1 MKQYR
6 DLFKLYLL
14 IWLAAVMIPAA
25 LVLLSGTGIA
35 EFRQTFRA
43 VMRQVE
49 VWKNRAGAM
58 LSEEIRAVNPL
69 DGNEAE
75 KPAGKEGGAGAVEEA
90 LPAEELSNHAASFSQ
105 AAPFQRP

>member
-14 IWLAAVMIPAA
+14 IWLAAVLVPAA

-35 EFRQTFRA
+35 ELRQAARD

-49 VWKNRAGAM
+49 VWKNRAGAK
-58 LSEEIRAVNPL
+58 LTEEFRAVNPL
-69 DGNEAE
+69 EDTDGE
-75 KPAGKEGGAGAVEEA
+75 KPAERKGSAGAAATPAPPKA
-90 LPAEELSNHAASFSQ
+90 L
-105 AAPFQRP
+105 